1 MTSEVRL
8 PTIIIPYPGASTES
22 GVQDIAIY
30 LRPEANGVRVESTM
44 LGVIHNNAA
53 YKKALQIVYLAN
65 LPGDFMVKNHIVE
78 EHYAVNIYF
87 AREGKAAFTENMIR
101 QFESYF
107 HESFE
112 SAPIHGSFDALDML
126 GMTEEELFRVWV
138 PVEDFTR
145 INGQS
150 VKKFHGCYI
159 VNYDIPALLHKNS
172 SKTDV
177 FSMILRSFLPYE
189 NFHELINSING
200 ALEEEGIITNPVLY
214 SHVFHYSKGPF
225 EQILDGKGYIY
236 TEGDQ
241 HIDLSELS
249 FFSYLISN
257 DCEREEILDS
267 IAHPIMQFAVNG
279 GSIEEH
285 NLFVYTYNDTYE
297 AALLK
302 FKSRI

>member
-1 MTSEVRL
+1 MTSEIRL
-8 PTIIIPYPGASTES
+8 PTIIIPYPGASMES

-30 LRPEANGVRVESTM
+30 LRPEANGVRVESTI
-44 LGVIHNNAA
+44 LGVIHKNEA

-78 EHYAVNIYF
+78 EHYAVNIHF
-87 AREGKAAFTENMIR
+87 AREGKAAFTENMIHH
-101 QFESYF
+101 FERFF

-112 SAPIHGSFDALDML
+112 SAAVLGSFDSLEIL

-138 PVEDFTR
+138 PDQDFAR

-150 VKKFHGCYI
+150 VKKFHDRYI
-159 VNYDIPALLHKNS
+159 VNYDIPALLQKNS
-172 SKTDV
+172 GETDV

-189 NFHELINSING
+189 QFHGLINSING
-200 ALEEEGIITNPVLY
+200 ALKEEGIITNPVLY

-236 TEGDQ
+236 KEGDQ

-267 IAHPIMQFAVNG
+267 ISHPIMQFAVDG
-279 GSIEEH
+279 GSTEEH

-297 AALLK
+297 EALLK
-302 FKSRI
+302 FKSKI